1 MAVRPPAEEAQ
12 EAVPAG
18 AARAIP
24 GQAPCRHVGRRIPA
38 ADPGPGRGFDT
49 GALPGFE
56 AFDWVVPG
64 VILTGP
70 GLLLLALIAAQ
81 MVGAMAWLPI
91 VRRKIGAF
99 GLSRRRAPPA
109 RLDASAGH
117 A

>member
-1 MAVRPPAEEAQ
+1 VRRPLE
-12 EAVPAG
+12 VPAG
-18 AARAIP
+18 EP
-24 GQAPCRHVGRRIPA
+24 GLV
-38 ADPGPGRGFDT
+38 RGFDT

-99 GLSRRRAPPA
+99 GLSRRRPPTG
-109 RLDASAGH
+109 ST
-117 A
+117 